1 MRLVEGPCKF
11 GGCLCQI
18 LPVTCEHSCWRDI
31 TSCQLEEGRE
41 GEGRVVRQ
49 KMKTLSLYKSL
60 IIVTHKV

>member
-31 TSCQLEEGRE
+31 TSRQLEEGRE
-41 GEGRVVRQ
+41 GEGRGGEGSET
-49 KMKTLSLYKSL
+49 KDEDP
-60 IIVTHKV
+60 

>member
-31 TSCQLEEGRE
+31 TSRQLEEGRE

-49 KMKTLSLYKSL
+49 KMKTLS
-60 IIVTHKV
+60 